1 MYNLVAVAGVD
12 VNDMD
17 ITVLYLVP
25 SGVDPRIVRD
35 YPFIADQKYYSI
47 PEHMTKDRVIDTT
60 RVILNDDDLDYEIR
74 TVYYTTDNV
83 DWNVD
88 EV

>member
-12 VNDMD
+12 VDDAD
-17 ITVLYLVP
+17 ITVLYMVP

-35 YPFIADQKYYSI
+35 YPFIADQMYKSI
-47 PEHMTKDRVIDTT
+47 HQHMTEDQVVNAT
-60 RVILNDDDLDYEIR
+60 RVILNDDDLDYKIC

-83 DWNVD
+83 NWKVH